1 MYPFS
6 YTIQG
11 FNDADNEFY
20 LENGIGFCESFKDA
34 ADILEQ
40 RYGDE
45 LASIKHLELYAEDDV
60 IALPEDAFNSVINTI
75 EQDYTCE
82 IPCDSKGKRI

>member
-6 YTIQG
+6 YAIQG
-11 FNDADNEFY
+11 FNDTDKEFY
-20 LENGIGFCESFKDA
+20 LENGIGFCGSFKEA

-40 RYGDE
+40 RYSDE
-45 LASIKHLELYAEDDV
+45 LVAIKHLELYAENDV
-60 IALPEDAFNSVINTI
+60 LPLPDNTFEAVINTI
-75 EQDYTCE
+75 EQDYICE